1 MKTTRISLLTCAVL
15 ALTGC
20 AGMKDD
26 FDCKAV
32 ASDSCITMRQADEKA
47 RAQDQSG
54 QRNYQ
59 PAGSRS
65 GPAIQGRGRLPSLID
80 MSRSLAPVR
89 LSEQPSPL
97 IPTPSRVLSAPAVV
111 STPPVATSYPAS
123 DTGRLEFTRKSSSGL
138 SDAPDALGAVPST
151 TPADSMT
158 HRATTCTPTH
168 CPNTMA
174 APQRQMESVVRL
186 WVAPYVDSV
195 DAVHAP
201 SEVFFVRSPADWRDR
216 YEP

>member
-1 MKTTRISLLTCAVL
+1 MKTTQLSVLACAVL

-32 ASDSCITMRQADEKA
+32 ASDSCMTMSQADDKA
-47 RAQDQSG
+47 RAKDQSA
-54 QRNYQ
+54 QRDYQ
-59 PAGSRS
+59 PSRNGS
-65 GPAIQGRGRLPSLID
+65 AAAQGRGRLPSLID
-80 MSRSLAPVR
+80 MSRSLASVR
-89 LSEQPSPL
+89 LTAQPFSQA
-97 IPTPSRVLSAPAVV
+97 PTPSLVISNAAPSGA
-111 STPPVATSYPAS
+111 SSYAAGTDS
-123 DTGRLEFTRKSSSGL
+123 RLVFTRQASAGAANAS
-138 SDAPDALGAVPST
+138 ADALGAVPVSA
-151 TPADSMT
+151 PADSLT
-158 HRATTCTPTH
+158 YRPAACTPTH

-201 SEVFFVRSPADWRDR
+201 GEVFFVRTPSAWRDR